1 MISQDAHCA
10 VSWLSH
16 PFLPNELRLYSVTV
30 QCTLALPWST
40 GASLCSLEPAK
51 RGLPSVSKQKTNTKA
66 FNSQAGLPMLLEPT
80 MLPVEQCAVCGDDAT
95 SNKFVPHFRTLGN
108 IFI

>member
-1 MISQDAHCA
+1 
-10 VSWLSH
+10 
-16 PFLPNELRLYSVTV
+16 
-30 QCTLALPWST
+30 
-40 GASLCSLEPAK
+40 
-51 RGLPSVSKQKTNTKA
+51 
-66 FNSQAGLPMLLEPT
+66 MLLEPT